1 MNINEVGQYG
11 LDIGLSVLG
20 DLAQHCCLGPHTY

>member
-11 LDIGLSVLG
+11 LDIGLSVLD
-20 DLAQHCCLGPHTY
+20 DLGEHCGLGPHAY